1 MDGHSTAW
9 RREIDLPSERGASRK
24 VTEDLLEQLGIHGWS
39 PADIFAVHLAAEEAI
54 VNAIVHGNRLDPAKK
69 VHVSCY
75 VDADR
80 VRIEIVDEGEGFD
93 PAIVPDCT
101 LEDRLE
107 VPSGRGVMLIRSFMT
122 SVEYNAQGNAV
133 VLEKLRAAADA

>member
-1 MDGHSTAW
+1 MEDQPAAW
-9 RREIDLPSERGASRK
+9 QCEIDLPSERGSSRM
-24 VTEDLLEQLGIHGWS
+24 VTENLLEQLGHHGWP

-54 VNAIVHGNRLDPAKK
+54 VNAIVHGNRLDPSKK
-69 VHVSCY
+69 VHVSCH

-122 SVEYNAQGNAV
+122 RVAYNAKGHAV
-133 VLEKLRAAADA
+133 VLEKVRASTDA

>member
-1 MDGHSTAW
+1 
-9 RREIDLPSERGASRK
+9 
-24 VTEDLLEQLGIHGWS
+24 
-39 PADIFAVHLAAEEAI
+39 
-54 VNAIVHGNRLDPAKK
+54 
-69 VHVSCY
+69 

-122 SVEYNAQGNAV
+122 RVAYNAKGNAV
-133 VLEKLRAAADA
+133 VLEKVRASTDA